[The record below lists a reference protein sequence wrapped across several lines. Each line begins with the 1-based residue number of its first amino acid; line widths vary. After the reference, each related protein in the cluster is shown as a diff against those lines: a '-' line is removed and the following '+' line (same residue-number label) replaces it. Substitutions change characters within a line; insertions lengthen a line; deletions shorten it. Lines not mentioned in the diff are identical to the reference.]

1 LELKEVAAREAVKY
15 VEDGMVVGLGS
26 GSTAKIAIKL
36 LGEMVEAGVNI
47 VGIPTSKESEDLG
60 RRAGILIGELKAR
73 SVVDIT
79 IDGADEVDP
88 DMNLVKGLGGA
99 LVREKIVAAATNLE
113 IIVIDESK
121 LVDFLG
127 QKVPLPV
134 EIVRFSH
141 EATVHRVGQ
150 LGCKCMLRMK
160 HGERFVSDNGNYIV
174 DCKFARIDDP
184 MKLETEINLI
194 PGVVDSGLFLGLADK
209 VIVATKDGTR
219 IMEKESVLRPRSTS
233 RVP

>member
-1 LELKEVAAREAVKY
+1 MELKEVAAREAVKY

-47 VGIPTSKESEDLG
+47 VGIPTSKEAEDLG

-113 IIVIDESK
+113 IIIIDESK

-141 EATVHRVGQ
+141 EATVHRLGQ

-184 MKLETEINLI
+184 MKLEAEINLI

>member
-1 LELKEVAAREAVKY
+1 LDLKEVAAREAVKY

-36 LGEMVEAGVNI
+36 IGEMVQAGVKI

-60 RRAGILIGELKAR
+60 RSAGIPIGELKAR
-73 SVVDIT
+73 SVVDLT

-88 DMNLVKGLGGA
+88 ALNLVKGLGGA

-113 IIVIDESK
+113 IIIVDESK

-134 EIVRFSH
+134 EIVKFSH
-141 EATVHRVGQ
+141 EATVHLLEQ
-150 LGCKCMLRMK
+150 LGCRCLLRTR

-174 DCKFARIDDP
+174 DCKFAKIDNP
-184 MKLETEINLI
+184 TRLETEVNLI

-209 VIVATKDGTR
+209 VIVARKGG
-219 IMEKESVLRPRSTS
+219 IEILEKESVLRPRSTS
-233 RVP
+233 RAP

>member
-1 LELKEVAAREAVKY
+1 MELKEVAAREAVKY

-219 IMEKESVLRPRSTS
+219 IMEKDSVLRPRSTS

>member
-1 LELKEVAAREAVKY
+1 MELKEVAAREAVKY

-99 LVREKIVAAATNLE
+99 LVREKIVATATNLE

-219 IMEKESVLRPRSTS
+219 IMEKDSVLRPRSTS

>member
-1 LELKEVAAREAVKY
+1 MDLKEVAAREAVKY

-36 LGEMVEAGVNI
+36 IGEMVQAGVKI

-60 RRAGILIGELKAR
+60 RSAGIPIGELKAR
-73 SVVDIT
+73 SVIDLT

-88 DMNLVKGLGGA
+88 ALNLVKGLGGA

-113 IIVIDESK
+113 IIIVDESK

-134 EIVRFSH
+134 EIVKFSH
-141 EATVHRVGQ
+141 EATVHLLEQ
-150 LGCKCMLRMK
+150 LGCRCLLRTR

-174 DCKFARIDDP
+174 DCKFAKIDNP
-184 MKLETEINLI
+184 TRLETEVNLI

-209 VIVATKDGTR
+209 VIVARKGG
-219 IMEKESVLRPRSTS
+219 IEILEKESVLRPRSTS
-233 RVP
+233 RAP

>member
-47 VGIPTSKESEDLG
+47 VGIPTSKEAEDLG

-113 IIVIDESK
+113 IIIIDESK

-141 EATVHRVGQ
+141 EATVHRLGQ

-184 MKLETEINLI
+184 MKLEAEINLI

>member
-1 LELKEVAAREAVKY
+1 MDLKEVAAREAVKY

-36 LGEMVEAGVNI
+36 IGEMVQAGVNI

-60 RRAGILIGELKAR
+60 RSAGIPIGELKAR
-73 SVVDIT
+73 SVIDLT

-88 DMNLVKGLGGA
+88 ALNLVKGLGGA

-113 IIVIDESK
+113 IIIVDESK

-134 EIVRFSH
+134 EIVKFSY
-141 EATVHRVGQ
+141 EATIHRLEQ
-150 LGCKCMLRMK
+150 LGCRCLLRTR

-174 DCKFARIDDP
+174 DCKFTKIDDP
-184 MKLETEINLI
+184 TRLEAEINLI

-209 VIVATKDGTR
+209 VIVAKKGG
-219 IMEKESVLRPRSTS
+219 IEILEKESVLRPRSTS
-233 RVP
+233 RAP

>member
-1 LELKEVAAREAVKY
+1 MELKEVAAREAVKY

-47 VGIPTSKESEDLG
+47 VGIPTSKEAEDLG

-113 IIVIDESK
+113 IIIIDESK

-141 EATVHRVGQ
+141 EATVHRLGQ
-150 LGCKCMLRMK
+150 
-160 HGERFVSDNGNYIV
+160 
-174 DCKFARIDDP
+174 
-184 MKLETEINLI
+184 
-194 PGVVDSGLFLGLADK
+194 
-209 VIVATKDGTR
+209 
-219 IMEKESVLRPRSTS
+219 
-233 RVP
+233 

>member
-1 LELKEVAAREAVKY
+1 MELKEVAAREAVKY

-47 VGIPTSKESEDLG
+47 VGIPTSKEAEDLG

-113 IIVIDESK
+113 IIIIDESK

-141 EATVHRVGQ
+141 EATVHRLGQ
-150 LGCKCMLRMK
+150 LGCKCMLRMR
-160 HGERFVSDNGNYIV
+160 HGERFVSDNGNFIV
-174 DCKFARIDDP
+174 DCKFAKIDDP
-184 MKLETEINLI
+184 MKLEAEIKMI